1 MQCLPPGTRL
11 SDHLQPVV
19 CAVYLN
25 DIPLCHENRVRVPRP
40 SLPRAGDAIHPA
52 LGKGV
57 VWFTRLT
64 GGLLKRASFPL
75 PVDRVGLTL
84 GLALAKQRAHDEES
98 ITAQDFDWL
107 AAASLLKRESY
118 SNQGTPSNSLLAFT
132 MNKL

>member
-25 DIPLCHENRVRVPRP
+25 DIPLCHENLARVPRP

-57 VWFTRLT
+57 VWFTRLGCT
-64 GGLLKRASFPL
+64 LYFAVLQCASRVRAAR
-75 PVDRVGLTL
+75 DRIATPTL
-84 GLALAKQRAHDEES
+84 RH
-98 ITAQDFDWL
+98 
-107 AAASLLKRESY
+107 
-118 SNQGTPSNSLLAFT
+118 PSCT
-132 MNKL
+132 

>member
-25 DIPLCHENRVRVPRP
+25 DIPLCHENRARVPRP

-57 VWFTRLT
+57 VWFTRLD
-64 GGLLKRASFPL
+64 
-75 PVDRVGLTL
+75 VDVDSRYAV
-84 GLALAKQRAHDEES
+84 
-98 ITAQDFDWL
+98 
-107 AAASLLKRESY
+107 SY
-118 SNQGTPSNSLLAFT
+118 WRNGCTDNDQTWYCGSSGWS
-132 MNKL
+132 